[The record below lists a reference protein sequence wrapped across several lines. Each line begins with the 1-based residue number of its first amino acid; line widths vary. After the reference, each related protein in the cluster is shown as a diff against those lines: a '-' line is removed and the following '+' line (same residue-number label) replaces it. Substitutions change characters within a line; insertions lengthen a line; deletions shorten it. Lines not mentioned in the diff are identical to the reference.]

1 MKNMND
7 DNPLFEDELV
17 EIDLPS
23 GLIDTIDK
31 YIEDHPEKGFE
42 DRDEFARSAI
52 RQFIKQ
58 Y

>member
-1 MKNMND
+1 MND